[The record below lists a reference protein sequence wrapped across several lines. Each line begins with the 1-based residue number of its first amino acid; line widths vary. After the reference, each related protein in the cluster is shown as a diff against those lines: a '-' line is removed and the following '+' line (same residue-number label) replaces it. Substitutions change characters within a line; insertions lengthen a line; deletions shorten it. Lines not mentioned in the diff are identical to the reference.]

1 MVIRLK
7 QTLRIIVWGSC
18 GLALSLGLS
27 MCTFR
32 PVTVPEETVEEEAGP
47 SPEAIAFAQSCS
59 AISDPLSPEELA
71 TAQVAWQYFVNNR
84 QPETGLTNAAN
95 NFPSATLWDQGNYL
109 TALNAARW
117 LGLVDQAEFDLQLN
131 QFLASLAELPLFEDA
146 LPNKV
151 YNTQT
156 KAMVDYG
163 NQLSEEGLGW
173 SALDLGRMLAALDI
187 VRRCHPEY
195 RSWIEGIVARW
206 ELDRSV
212 VDGQL
217 FGGIPR
223 EDKSLSKNPVLQVQE
238 GRLGYEEYAARGYS
252 LWGYE
257 LPKAL
262 NLEPAQNVTVEGVSF
277 LVDARSFEDS
287 EANNYVVSESYILDA
302 IEFGWDETLAEQ
314 AKQVF
319 EAQKQRYQNT
329 GQLTAVSED
338 NIDQAPHFLYSTVY
352 ANGNPW
358 AVITEEN
365 ESHPELRT
373 LSTKAAFGWYY
384 LFPEDEYAQQLM
396 AAVKDLKAEDG
407 GGFYAGRYEA
417 DGEVN
422 EILTGNTNGLL
433 LEILY
438 YKARGQEPLL
448 AGVLND
454 DELTATAIAED
465 DSASE
470 VSAEETAP
478 EITPET
484 AQP

>member
-1 MVIRLK
+1 MAMRLK
-7 QTLRIIVWGSC
+7 QTLRILFWSSC
-18 GLALSLGLS
+18 GLGLSLGLS
-27 MCTFR
+27 MCTFH
-32 PVTVPEETVEEEAGP
+32 PAPAPEETAEVEAGP
-47 SPEAIAFAQSCS
+47 SASEIAFAKSCS
-59 AISDPLSPEELA
+59 AISDPLSSEEFA
-71 TAQVAWQYFVNNR
+71 TAQVAWQYFLNNR

-131 QFLASLAELPLFEDA
+131 QFLTSLGELPLFEDA

-163 NQLSEEGLGW
+163 NQPTEEGLGW

-195 RSWIEGIVARW
+195 RPWIEGIVAGW

-257 LPKAL
+257 LPTAL
-262 NLEPAQNVTVEGVSF
+262 DLEPAKNVTVEGVSF
-277 LVDARSFEDS
+277 LVDARDFEES
-287 EANNYVVSESYILDA
+287 EANNYVVSESFILDA
-302 IEFGWDETLAEQ
+302 IEFGWDDTLAQQ

-319 EAQKQRYQNT
+319 EAQKQRYKNT
-329 GQLTAVSED
+329 GKLTAVSED

-358 AVITEEN
+358 AVITESN
-365 ESHPELRT
+365 EPHPELRT
-373 LSTKAAFGWYY
+373 LSTKAAFGWHY

-396 AAVKDLKAEDG
+396 EAVKDLKAEDG
-407 GGFYAGRYEA
+407 GGYYAGRYEA

-438 YKARGQEPLL
+438 FKARGQEALL
-448 AGVLND
+448 AGVLDN
-454 DELTATAIAED
+454 DELTA
-465 DSASE
+465 SA
-470 VSAEETAP
+470 AAP
-478 EITPET
+478 EKSGGDESGVDESAADETET

>member
-1 MVIRLK
+1 MAIGLK
-7 QTLRIIVWGSC
+7 QTLRILSWGSC

-32 PVTVPEETVEEEAGP
+32 QAPISDETVEVEEETGP
-47 SPEAIAFAQSCS
+47 STEELAFAESCS
-59 AISDPLSPEELA
+59 AITAPLSPEELG

-117 LGLVDQAEFDLQLN
+117 LGLVDQPEFDLQLN
-131 QFLASLAELPLFEDA
+131 QFLTSLGELPLFEDA

-163 NQLSEEGLGW
+163 NQPTEEGLGW

-195 RSWIEGIVARW
+195 RPWIEGIVARW

-262 NLEPAQNVTVEGVSF
+262 SLEPAKSVTVEGVSF
-277 LVDARSFEDS
+277 LVDSRDFAES

-302 IEFGWDETLAEQ
+302 IEFGWDDSLAEQ

-319 EAQKQRYQNT
+319 EAQKQRYKNT
-329 GQLTAVSED
+329 GKLTAVSED
-338 NIDQAPHFLYSTVY
+338 NIDKAPHFLYSTVY

-358 AVITEEN
+358 AVITEDN
-365 ESHPELRT
+365 KPHPELRT
-373 LSTKAAFGWYY
+373 LSTKAAFGWHY

-396 AAVKDLKAEDG
+396 EAVKDLKAEDG
-407 GGFYAGRYEA
+407 GGYYAGRYEA

-422 EILTGNTNGLL
+422 AILTGNTNGLL

-438 YKARGQEPLL
+438 FKARGQAPLL
-448 AGVLND
+448 AGVLDN
-454 DELTATAIAED
+454 DELTASAIATEKSGEGE
-465 DSASE
+465 SA
-470 VSAEETAP
+470 ADKT
-478 EITPET
+478 ET